1 MIPYLIPVTVYKA
14 VGENDEI
21 FVQVPRSASA
31 HQAIEAAED
40 FGIPVVYVRETN
52 FQEVLEYWSKF
63 MPQCSIAQLL
73 LKVK

>member
-21 FVQVPRSASA
+21 FVLVPRSASA

-40 FGIPVVYVRETN
+40 FDIPVVYGRETN
-52 FQEVLEYWSKF
+52 FQEVLKYRSTF